1 MSFSSRLKSE
11 LCQAKFEGRASKNA
25 LLAGVVFSIGKEE
38 GDVISI
44 GTESSDVVKLVLKL
58 VKASF
63 GRDVVLSADENS
75 PFSKK
80 KIYEIRFK
88 KSEKLNREVL
98 ENISPENVIYEF
110 EDSEDYFIRGV
121 FLGVGSVTNP
131 RRGYH
136 LEFPFK
142 EQWRAECIHKI
153 LTYHYELASK
163 ILPRKTSHICYLK
176 GAENIANFLT
186 IIGSVSTFFEFE
198 DARVL
203 KQVTNNINRIM
214 NCDMANINKITD
226 AAKVQ
231 MEAIRVLKEAGA
243 LRKMGDKYVE
253 IAELRLEYPE
263 LSIGGLAEFTDPP
276 ITKSGCNH
284 RFNKIMEEARKIKG
298 EHSK

>member
-11 LCQAKFEGRASKNA
+11 LCQAKVEGRVAKNA
-25 LLAGVVFSIGKEE
+25 LLAGVVFSIGREE
-38 GDVISI
+38 DDVISV
-44 GTESSDVVKLVLKL
+44 GTEASDVVKLVLKL
-58 VKASF
+58 VKSGF

-88 KSEKLNREVL
+88 KSEKLEHEVL
-98 ENISPENVIYEF
+98 RKISPDNAMYEF
-110 EDSEDYFIRGV
+110 EDSVDYFIRGV

-131 RRGYH
+131 TRGYH

-142 EQWRAECIHKI
+142 EAWRADCIHKI
-153 LTYHYELASK
+153 LTYHYELSNK
-163 ILPRKTSHICYLK
+163 VLPRKNSYVCYLK

-214 NCDMANINKITD
+214 NCDIANINKITD

-231 MEAIRVLKEAGA
+231 MEAIHLLKEAGV

-298 EHSK
+298 EQSN